1 MARKMNWKKVKTV
14 AWNCFLMTLGSFICA
29 VAINGILIPKHFLS
43 GGFTGLSLIIYYFFE
58 KIDVGWLYLIL
69 NVPLFIIGWVRI
81 SRRFFFY
88 SLFGMAVF
96 SFALLVT
103 KVTIAVHDQM
113 LAAILA
119 GIIAGI
125 GSGLIFRSYGSAG
138 GLDIIAIFLNQKYSI
153 QLGQTILAFNAIILL
168 VCATL
173 FGIDLAL
180 YTLVYL
186 FVYTYLIDL
195 VLVGLNQRKTV
206 FVISDYSQKIADEI
220 LNQLKRGVTL
230 FKGEGAYTGA
240 PRNIIYTAITM
251 RELTELKDLIFSID
265 QEAFVVVNDTKEV
278 LGRGHETRKIY

>member
-1 MARKMNWKKVKTV
+1 MARRINWKKAKTV
-14 AWNCFLMTLGSFICA
+14 AWNCFLITLGSFICA
-29 VAINGILIPKHFLS
+29 VAINGVLIPKHFLS
-43 GGFTGLSLIIYYFFE
+43 GGFTGLCLIIYYFFE

-81 SRRFFFY
+81 SRQFFFY

-103 KVTIAVHDQM
+103 KVTIAVHDQL

-119 GIIAGI
+119 GIIAGT
-125 GSGLIFRSYGSAG
+125 GSGIIFRSYGSAG

-153 QLGQTILAFNAIILL
+153 RLGQTILGFNVVILL
-168 VCATL
+168 VCAIL
-173 FGIDLAL
+173 FGIDLTL

-186 FVYTYLIDL
+186 FVVTYVIDL
-195 VLVGLNQRKTV
+195 VLVGFNQRKTV
-206 FVISDYSQKIADEI
+206 FVISDHSQKIADDI
-220 LNQLKRGVTL
+220 LNHLNRGVTL
-230 FKGEGAYTGA
+230 FKGEGAYTRT
-240 PRNIIYTAITM
+240 PRDIIYTAITM
-251 RELTELKDLIFSID
+251 RELSELKDLIFSID